1 MRQTTIRINQSA
13 LQHNL
18 QRVKTLAPHSQVV
31 AMVKA
36 NAYGH
41 GVEQVLPA
49 LDEADIFGVACLEE
63 ALTLRQLGCQKPI
76 LLIEG
81 VTVADDMPIAIQHG
95 CHCVVHHAEQI
106 DWLRQHQQTYQQA
119 GLQVWIKLNTGMNR
133 LGFRCDDLNQLDTH
147 IQPLIDADFACVIAM
162 HFANADEPSHP
173 LNAEQI
179 ATFHRVRQRFPNL
192 KYSCCNSAGILNW
205 ADLHLDYVRPGI
217 MLYGSSPFADRSA
230 QDLQLH
236 AVMQFHTQVI
246 AIYDLKAN
254 DKVGYASSFVAKQAM
269 TIAVLAVGYGDGYPR
284 AYRQPIEVLIHGH
297 RVPVIGRISMDM
309 MTVDISKIKDLVKL
323 DDHVELW
330 GEHLSVDEIAQAHDT
345 IGYELLCRT
354 TNRPK
359 REVIK

>member
-1 MRQTTIRINQSA
+1 MRQTTIRISQTA

-41 GVEQVLPA
+41 GVAQVLPA
-49 LDEADIFGVACLEE
+49 LDDADLFGVASLEE
-63 ALTLRQLGCQKPI
+63 ALELRQLGCTKAI

-81 VTVADDMPIAIQHG
+81 VTTGEDMPLAIQHG

-106 DWLRQHQQTYQQA
+106 DWLLQHQHAYQNA
-119 GLQVWIKLNTGMNR
+119 GLQVWLKINTGMNR
-133 LGFRCDDLNQLDTH
+133 LGFKTDDLETLYAR
-147 IQPLIDADFACVIAM
+147 IQQLIDAGFDCVIVM
-162 HFANADEPSHP
+162 HFANADVPDHP
-173 LNAEQI
+173 LNAQQI
-179 ATFHRVRQRFPNL
+179 ATLQQIRQRFPDL
-192 KYSCCNSAGILNW
+192 KYSCCNSAAILNW
-205 ADLHLDYVRPGI
+205 ADLHFDYVRPGI
-217 MLYGSSPFADRSA
+217 MLYGSSPFADRTA

-254 DKVGYASSFVAKQAM
+254 DAVGYASSFVASQAM

-323 DDHVELW
+323 NDHVELW

>member
-1 MRQTTIRINQSA
+1 MRQTTIRISQTA

-41 GVEQVLPA
+41 GVAQVLPA
-49 LDEADIFGVACLEE
+49 LDDADLFGVACLEE
-63 ALTLRQLGCQKPI
+63 ALELRELGCKKPI

-81 VTVADDMPIAIQHG
+81 LTHDEDMPLAIQQG
-95 CHCVVHHAEQI
+95 LHCVVHHAEQI
-106 DWLRQHQQTYQQA
+106 DWLFTHRHAYQHA
-119 GLQVWIKLNTGMNR
+119 GLQVWLKINTGMNR
-133 LGFRCDDLNQLDTH
+133 LGFKCDDLPTLYAQ
-147 IQPLIDADFACVIAM
+147 IQQLIDAGFDCVITM
-162 HFANADEPSHP
+162 HFANADVPEHP
-173 LNAEQI
+173 LNRKQI
-179 ATFHRVRQRFPNL
+179 AILQEIRQRFPEL
-192 KYSCCNSAGILNW
+192 KYSCCNSAAILNW
-205 ADLHLDYVRPGI
+205 ADLHFDYVRPGI
-217 MLYGSSPFADRSA
+217 MLYGSSPFTDRTA

-246 AIYDLKAN
+246 AIYDL
-254 DKVGYASSFVAKQAM
+254 DKHDAVGYASSFVATQPM

-284 AYRQPIEVLIHGH
+284 AYRSPLTVMLHGH

-309 MTVDISKIKDLVKL
+309 MTIDISKIKDLVKVN
-323 DDHVELW
+323 DTVELW
-330 GEHLSVDEIAQAHDT
+330 GEHISVDEIAQAHDT

-359 REVIK
+359 RNVIK